1 MAKKNDMIAFGTS
14 FRGYRK
20 ADVNE
25 FIERKAADFARKE
38 EEFDSLLRQKDE
50 KVNEALAEN
59 SRLAEILAESDK
71 VITEQKRTIEEL
83 EASVSELQ
91 SALEEKDIA
100 FATLNAEVDTM
111 SIQIAT
117 LIKEQEKA
125 AEAPKEKKEF
135 PKVRLERK
143 AEPKI
148 EPKAKPAE
156 TDSVSNALKTI
167 KNRILSFL
175 K

>member
-1 MAKKNDMIAFGTS
+1 MAKKNDKIAFGTA

-50 KVNEALAEN
+50 KITEALAEN
-59 SRLAEILAESDK
+59 ARLAEILAESDK
-71 VITEQKRTIEEL
+71 VIMEQKAAIEDL
-83 EASVSELQ
+83 EAYVTELQ
-91 SALEEKDIA
+91 NALEEKDIA
-100 FATLNAEVDTM
+100 FATLNAEVDNM
-111 SIQIAT
+111 SAKIAL
-117 LIKEQEKA
+117 LIEEQEKA

-143 AEPKI
+143 SEPKAEPKV
-148 EPKAKPAE
+148 KATE
-156 TDSVSNALKTI
+156 TDSVSNALKAI
-167 KNRILSFL
+167 QNKILSFL